1 MVVMTLLQ
9 LAVRGAA
16 ALSLALGAFGLG
28 SSAFGADGAA
38 PVLVGH
44 IDGEIN
50 PITARYVDRV
60 VSDGESDNAA
70 AVVFVI
76 DTPGGLIDSTYQITA
91 RFLSTRVPIV
101 TFVAPAGA
109 RAASAGT
116 FITMAGHVAAMAP
129 ATNIGAAHPVDS
141 NGGDIQ
147 GDLRQ
152 KVENDT
158 VAAITKIALARGRN
172 AQWAEDAVRKSVSVR
187 DDEAVKLNVVDL
199 VAVDV
204 PDLVAKIDGRTVT
217 LPSGPVRL
225 ATKEAPLDEDGLNP
239 IETLL
244 HFIVDPQIAVLL
256 FTLGTYGLIFELS
269 NPGLIF
275 PGIIGVIAIVL
286 ALFAFGTLDANGA
299 GLALMVFAILLF
311 VLEIKVPAHGIL
323 TAGGI
328 AAIAVGT
335 IILFPPLRP
344 TFPGFRYTVD
354 PLIVVF
360 VVGLSA
366 GFFLFVVR
374 SIVHIVPEYQRLVVF
389 SFGKFQGIRG
399 PGLVLLLPPPIQFVA
414 QRVDLREFFVEI
426 PQQTCITKD
435 NAPISID
442 FLIYQ
447 KVLEPRDSF
456 LNIQNFRTAI
466 QGIATT
472 TLRAVI
478 GNILLDDVLAKR
490 EQINEDLR
498 VKLDEITHRWGVKVT
513 NVEIKELTPPRDV
526 QEAMNR
532 QLTAERTRRA
542 VVTEAE
548 GKKTSA
554 ILVADGAK
562 QAAILEAAGARQA
575 AILRAEGFALAISK
589 INESA
594 MVASGNTMTLQYLD
608 ALKQLGASPSTK
620 FIIPTEFAALA
631 APLAVLVRGDGEPK
645 KKVRSRLP
653 AR

>member
-1 MVVMTLLQ
+1 ME
-9 LAVRGAA
+9 
-16 ALSLALGAFGLG
+16 GL
-28 SSAFGADGAA
+28 
-38 PVLVGH
+38 
-44 IDGEIN
+44 
-50 PITARYVDRV
+50 
-60 VSDGESDNAA
+60 
-70 AVVFVI
+70 
-76 DTPGGLIDSTYQITA
+76 
-91 RFLSTRVPIV
+91 V
-101 TFVAPAGA
+101 T
-109 RAASAGT
+109 
-116 FITMAGHVAAMAP
+116 
-129 ATNIGAAHPVDS
+129 
-141 NGGDIQ
+141 
-147 GDLRQ
+147 
-152 KVENDT
+152 
-158 VAAITKIALARGRN
+158 
-172 AQWAEDAVRKSVSVR
+172 
-187 DDEAVKLNVVDL
+187 
-199 VAVDV
+199 
-204 PDLVAKIDGRTVT
+204 
-217 LPSGPVRL
+217 
-225 ATKEAPLDEDGLNP
+225 
-239 IETLL
+239 
-244 HFIVDPQIAVLL
+244 
-256 FTLGTYGLIFELS
+256 
-269 NPGLIF
+269 
-275 PGIIGVIAIVL
+275 
-286 ALFAFGTLDANGA
+286 
-299 GLALMVFAILLF
+299 
-311 VLEIKVPAHGIL
+311 
-323 TAGGI
+323 
-328 AAIAVGT
+328 
-335 IILFPPLRP
+335 
-344 TFPGFRYTVD
+344 
-354 PLIVVF
+354 LIVVLIIAIF
-360 VVGLSA
+360 VL
-366 GFFLFVVR
+366 R

-435 NAPISID
+435 NAPIAID

-562 QAAILEAAGARQA
+562 QAAILEAEGARQA

-631 APLAVLVRGDGEPK
+631 APLAVLVRGDGEQK
-645 KKVRSRLP
+645 K
-653 AR
+653 

>member
-1 MVVMTLLQ
+1 VE
-9 LAVRGAA
+9 
-16 ALSLALGAFGLG
+16 GL
-28 SSAFGADGAA
+28 
-38 PVLVGH
+38 
-44 IDGEIN
+44 
-50 PITARYVDRV
+50 
-60 VSDGESDNAA
+60 
-70 AVVFVI
+70 
-76 DTPGGLIDSTYQITA
+76 
-91 RFLSTRVPIV
+91 V
-101 TFVAPAGA
+101 T
-109 RAASAGT
+109 
-116 FITMAGHVAAMAP
+116 
-129 ATNIGAAHPVDS
+129 
-141 NGGDIQ
+141 
-147 GDLRQ
+147 
-152 KVENDT
+152 
-158 VAAITKIALARGRN
+158 
-172 AQWAEDAVRKSVSVR
+172 
-187 DDEAVKLNVVDL
+187 
-199 VAVDV
+199 
-204 PDLVAKIDGRTVT
+204 
-217 LPSGPVRL
+217 
-225 ATKEAPLDEDGLNP
+225 
-239 IETLL
+239 
-244 HFIVDPQIAVLL
+244 
-256 FTLGTYGLIFELS
+256 
-269 NPGLIF
+269 
-275 PGIIGVIAIVL
+275 
-286 ALFAFGTLDANGA
+286 
-299 GLALMVFAILLF
+299 
-311 VLEIKVPAHGIL
+311 
-323 TAGGI
+323 
-328 AAIAVGT
+328 
-335 IILFPPLRP
+335 
-344 TFPGFRYTVD
+344 
-354 PLIVVF
+354 LIVVLIIAIF
-360 VVGLSA
+360 VL
-366 GFFLFVVR
+366 R

-562 QAAILEAAGARQA
+562 QAAILEAEGARQA

-631 APLAVLVRGDGEPK
+631 APLAALVRGDGEQK
-645 KKVRSRLP
+645 K
-653 AR
+653 